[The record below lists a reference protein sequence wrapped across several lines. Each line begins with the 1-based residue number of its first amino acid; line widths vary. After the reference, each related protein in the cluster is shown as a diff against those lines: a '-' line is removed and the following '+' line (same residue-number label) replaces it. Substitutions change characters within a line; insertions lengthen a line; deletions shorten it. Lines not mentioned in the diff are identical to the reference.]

1 MWTKAAVPLCGH
13 MTGSTPSDR
22 GVKAQRRDIRLSR
35 LPALMRPLIGGVIGA
50 VLAMGGVAEAGS
62 KIASVYCS
70 SDFSVQTDVKRK
82 LEDLKL
88 FDKVDSIDMS
98 STAPPLATLAA
109 YDALLIWADSSRG
122 CSDPTGIG
130 NVMAQY
136 IDGGGGVVQVL
147 PWYLGYSYSNIAG
160 DFYTRYALVNQLG
173 SMSYS
178 RGATFGTKSEMHP
191 VLDGVTSVNASGNQ
205 CYHRATLGAGDLRN
219 GGRIVSTWADGR
231 GMVVVGNPSNHRRV
245 DLNMYVSSTDIGS
258 PGCLDPKSDAY
269 KLIGNALIWVAN
281 PLQAQPGVVDFGDVP
296 ATTTSLPQ
304 YVTVTNTGKDPITL
318 SAGSLSPASTEF
330 VVNISGTGMFPVTL
344 KKDEQLALEVFAKP
358 AAPGKRTTSYKLDT
372 STPGAFGIA
381 IPLSVNGLGPKYQ
394 VDPQVIN
401 FGGLPVGSMPRTQ
414 IVTIS
419 NAGGG
424 LLTLRSAP
432 TISDTTNFT
441 LVGLPSIPTS
451 LYSGGFVSFEVKF
464 NPMMER
470 VHTATLSIYYND
482 GADRTATINING
494 SYGKPKIGVPTGTIV
509 MTPVRVNLKGPE
521 MPLTITNSGLADLT
535 VSAATFTGANAGEF
549 SVLNAISMGT
559 PLVVKPNGGTETL
572 RLQCNPTVTG
582 LRQATLN
589 ITSDDPMTGMATV
602 NLNCNGVV
610 ANFAHTPD
618 KIDFTP
624 AQQTGQCSAATEVVI
639 KNSGTDALRVLS
651 VAFMGPNAASFS
663 QPITGGRF
671 VAANNGELRIP
682 VKFCP
687 KDIGMQT
694 ADLVI
699 TTDYSV
705 GHVAKVPLT
714 GIATGPKIVA
724 KPGNI
729 DFGPIYLKATSPTQ
743 IIELTNEGD
752 QPLIFGKSTLT
763 PAAAMGPFKVVAFPA
778 EGTSLK
784 KGDAPVKLEVNVTPT
799 MAQQYTGEIAIGV
812 NDLVQGGTLKIPL
825 SAIGTQAEITVSP
838 MMITF
843 PQTIAGLRSQP
854 TPVTVSNTGKAPL
867 TGLDVK
873 IIGMHYNDFGFDS
886 SKVPM
891 MPVPAGQNFQ
901 IPVDF
906 RPQAAGAR
914 NAILV
919 VNAAGL
925 MAPVQIKLDG
935 TAKSLTLAC
944 SPDEK
949 NFGTVP
955 AGQTKTEK
963 ITCRNSDGSD
973 IEYVAAVTDF
983 VDEWQI
989 EAAKGTIPAA
999 QGGEDGL
1006 LTLQVTF
1013 APMGQGER
1021 TTSLML
1027 RTKDGLQLAQISLD
1041 GKGGVM
1047 PKDKTMPMQGC
1058 AYGGSPRS
1066 GRGLGAL
1073 FALLLA
1079 SGLLVLR
1086 RRRAAL

>member
-1 MWTKAAVPLCGH
+1 MWTEAAVPQSGQ
-13 MTGSTPSDR
+13 MTGSTPSD
-22 GVKAQRRDIRLSR
+22 GGNWAQRRSLRPSRINRL
-35 LPALMRPLIGGVIGA
+35 LRPLVGGVIGA
-50 VLAMGGVAEAGS
+50 VLAMGGAAEAGS
-62 KIASVYCS
+62 KIASVFCS

-88 FDKVDSIDMS
+88 FDKVDSVDMS
-98 STAPPLATLAA
+98 SAAPTLATLTQ
-109 YDALLIWADSSRG
+109 YDAILIWADSSRG

-130 NVMAQY
+130 NVIAQY
-136 IDGGGGVVQVL
+136 IDGGGGVVQML
-147 PWYLGYSYSNIAG
+147 PYYLGYSYSNIGG
-160 DFYTRYALVNQLG
+160 DFYTRYALVNQVG

-178 RGATFGTKSEMHP
+178 KGATFGTKSEMHP

-205 CYHRATLGAGDLRN
+205 CYHRSTLGAGDLRN
-219 GGRIVSTWADGR
+219 GGRIVATWADGR
-231 GMVVVGNPSNHRRV
+231 GIAVVGNPSSHRRV

-269 KLIGNALIWVAN
+269 KLIANSLIWVAN
-281 PLQAQPGVVDFGDVP
+281 PLQSQPGVVDFGDVP

-318 SAGSLSPASTEF
+318 SAGSLSPASAEF

-344 KKDEQLALEVFAKP
+344 KKDDQLTLEVYAKP
-358 AAPGKRTTSYKLDT
+358 ATPGKRTTSYKLDT

-394 VDPQVIN
+394 IDPQVIN
-401 FGGLPVGSMPRTQ
+401 FGGLPVGSMPRSQ

-451 LYSGGFVSFEVKF
+451 LYAGGYISFEVKF
-464 NPMMER
+464 NPMVER
-470 VHTATLSIYYND
+470 VHAATLTVYYND

-494 SYGKPKIGVPTGTIV
+494 SFGKPKISVPTGTIV
-509 MTPVRVNLKGPE
+509 MTPVRVNAKGAE
-521 MPLTITNSGLADLT
+521 MPLTVTNSGLADLT
-535 VSAATFTGANAGEF
+535 ISAVTFSGANAGEF
-549 SVLNAISMGT
+549 AVLNPISMGT
-559 PLVVKPNGGTETL
+559 PLVVKPNGGVENL
-572 RLQCNPTVTG
+572 RVQCNPTVTG
-582 LRQATLN
+582 LRQATIN
-589 ITSDDPMTGMATV
+589 IASDDPMTAMATV
-602 NLNCNGVV
+602 MLNCNGVV
-610 ANFAHTPD
+610 ANFDLSPA
-618 KIDFTP
+618 KVDFSP
-624 AQQTGQCSAATEVVI
+624 AQQTGQCSAAVEAVI

-651 VAFMGPNAASFS
+651 VNFAGPNAASFS

-699 TTDYSV
+699 TTDYSA

-714 GIATGPKIVA
+714 GVATGPKIVA
-724 KPGNI
+724 KPGLI

-743 IIELTNEGD
+743 VIEITNEGD

-799 MAQQYTGEIAIGV
+799 MAQQYAGEIAIGV

-825 SAIGTQAEITVSP
+825 SAIGTQAEIAVSP

-867 TGLDVK
+867 TGLDIK
-873 IIGMHYNDFGFDS
+873 IIGMHYNDFGYDS

-914 NAILV
+914 AAILV

-935 TAKSLTLAC
+935 TAKSLSLAC

-955 AGQTKTEK
+955 AMQTKTEK

-983 VDEWQI
+983 VDEWQLD
-989 EAAKGTIPAA
+989 APKGTIPAA

-1013 APMGQGER
+1013 APAGQGER
-1021 TTSLML
+1021 TTSLIL
-1027 RTKDGLQLAQISLD
+1027 RSKDGLQLAQISLD
-1041 GKGGVM
+1041 GKGGVV

-1058 AYGGSPRS
+1058 AYGGSPKT
-1066 GRGLGAL
+1066 GGLGAL
-1073 FALLLA
+1073 FSLLLA
-1079 SGLLVLR
+1079 SGLLLLR
-1086 RRRAAL
+1086 RRRVAL